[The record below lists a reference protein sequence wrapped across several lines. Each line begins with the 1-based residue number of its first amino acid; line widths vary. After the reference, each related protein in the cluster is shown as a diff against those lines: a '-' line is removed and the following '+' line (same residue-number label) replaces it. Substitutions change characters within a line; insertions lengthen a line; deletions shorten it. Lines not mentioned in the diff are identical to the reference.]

1 MWKKKFVTKQNNK
14 RQAQQITEEANPW
27 ILKKKK
33 KTPIQS
39 KSLNQKR
46 QISKLEITKAKAN
59 LKTEQR
65 LPLEVRLV

>member
-1 MWKKKFVTKQNNK
+1 MWKKKICNKAKQQTASPTDYRGSK
-14 RQAQQITEEANPW
+14 PMDSQQ
-27 ILKKKK
+27 KK

-65 LPLEVRLV
+65 LPLEVRSV